1 MQHAEL
7 IISTT
12 LMPFAC
18 SLAIEVIT
26 TTELKQTKG
35 DGHGKRHHDWEKIQR
50 LHNQQWSRWQ
60 PSLPYENIRPDH
72 RHC

>member
-12 LMPFAC
+12 LMPFVC

-35 DGHGKRHHDWEKIQR
+35 DGHGKRHHD
-50 LHNQQWSRWQ
+50 
-60 PSLPYENIRPDH
+60 
-72 RHC
+72 